1 MSTFPKPEFNETNRE
16 KDTLAKRNL
25 LHFKTIK
32 HALQSPL
39 YPKIFQW
46 VAVIVFAIIMVE
58 TLGGTLSAHDNFGL
72 AATWVLW
79 WPLIPLFFFLFG
91 RFWCAVCPFAWV
103 SDITQKYFGANLKVP
118 NIIRKYGLWII
129 DITFI
134 FITWSDHIWGIV
146 ESPRGS
152 GTLLLLILGSV
163 MIIAMFF
170 ERRTWCRHLC
180 FLGSLSGNYS
190 RAGMLELRADPAIC
204 RTCKTK
210 TCYRGNDETPGCPM
224 FEFPM
229 TMENNANCNLCGNC
243 IKTCPN
249 DSIRLTPRIPTS
261 EFWSMTRARFEE
273 SFLAIVIVGIVF
285 VQNVTMLDFYPAFL
299 NWVEK
304 VLGINSPNIG
314 FTILF
319 LIAMATPVS
328 LLFSATAIAQR
339 HTGESLTKS
348 FARFGYAVIPL
359 DLAAHMA
366 HNLFHLLAEGK
377 SVYYTFLGLF
387 GMMMDGETSLVSD
400 STIQTLQFI
409 LVIAGTMGSIYTAY
423 RIAKKNYGKEKAMQ
437 VSLPYLAVIFL
448 FGILNFLTFT
458 VRMGMRM

>member
-1 MSTFPKPEFNETNRE
+1 MVRKNTKT
-16 KDTLAKRNL
+16 NL
-25 LHFKTIK
+25 LHNKFLKSIF
-32 HALQSPL
+32 QSSL
-39 YPKIFQW
+39 YPRIFQW
-46 VAVIVFAIIMVE
+46 GAVLVFSIIMIE
-58 TLGGTLSAHDNFGL
+58 TLAGPTVAHDNFGT

-91 RFWCAVCPFAWV
+91 RFWCGICPYAWV
-103 SDITQKYFGANLKVP
+103 GDITQKYFGAKLKVP
-118 NIIRKYGLWII
+118 NFIRKYGLWII

-152 GTLLLLILGSV
+152 GTLLLLILGAV
-163 MIIAMFF
+163 MVSAMFF

-190 RAGMLELRADPAIC
+190 RAGMLELRATPEVC

-210 TCYRGNDETPGCPM
+210 DCYRGNEKAAGCPM

-243 IKTCPN
+243 IKSCPH
-249 DSIRLTPRIPTS
+249 DSIRLSPRIPTS

-285 VQNVTMLDFYPAFL
+285 VQNITMLDFYPAFL
-299 NWVEK
+299 KWTES
-304 VLGINSPNIG
+304 VLGISNENIG
-314 FTILF
+314 FTVLF
-319 LIAMATPVS
+319 LIAMATPVAM
-328 LLFSATAIAQR
+328 LFLATALAKRQ
-339 HTGESLTKS
+339 TGEGLRKS

-359 DLAAHMA
+359 DLSAHMA

-377 SVYYTFLGLF
+377 SVYYTFMGLF
-387 GMMMDGETSLVSD
+387 GMEMNGSTALVGDPS
-400 STIQTLQFI
+400 IQIMQFI
-409 LVIAGTMGSIYTAY
+409 LVIAGTIGSLYTAY
-423 RIAKKNYGKEKAMQ
+423 RIAKKNYGQDKASV
-437 VSLPYLAVIFL
+437 VSMPYWVVIFT
-448 FGILNFLTFT
+448 FGVLNFLTFT